1 MLTFGRRIRPEI
13 IYPDLN
19 CRERIAALIVAG
31 PELLCLE
38 VARDSRCRVGPTA
51 PEASGCGA
59 LTGVG
64 DEGGLLGLGLKRQG
78 QERGDGHEEPGR
90 QAARREAPA
99 AQTPRPPR
107 VGARAR
113 GLIASDI
120 NTRVTLF
127 AWLHTQRPLRA

>member
-1 MLTFGRRIRPEI
+1 MSVGTDF
-13 IYPDLN
+13 PD
-19 CRERIAALIVAG
+19 IGI
-31 PELLCLE
+31 
-38 VARDSRCRVGPTA
+38 
-51 PEASGCGA
+51 GA

-64 DEGGLLGLGLKRQG
+64 DEGGLLGLGLQRQG

-120 NTRVTLF
+120 NTRVTLST
-127 AWLHTQRPLRA
+127 WLHAEQSSMSAKKYLLFS